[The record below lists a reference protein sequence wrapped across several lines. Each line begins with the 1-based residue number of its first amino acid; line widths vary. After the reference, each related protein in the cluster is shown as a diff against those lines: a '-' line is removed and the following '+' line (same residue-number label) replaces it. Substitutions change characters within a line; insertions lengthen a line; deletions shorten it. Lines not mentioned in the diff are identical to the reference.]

1 MESWW
6 NVEID
11 SKKFTKDFPKEI
23 KAFFEIAQKTTEKQ
37 YVKYNL
43 KDSGYVENF
52 YVYLKSGGIHAATN
66 NSIYNSND
74 SYSIINI
81 DIDSQYPSLICNYD
95 LFPDS
100 FSDESRKIFKG
111 LLKEKNENGNK
122 SLKPLINNFYG
133 SILQKS
139 SKYYDLEK
147 GRAICYLGEDIMFRY
162 LLMLIKFKG
171 VILIN
176 VNTDGVI
183 FLVNKDIKD
192 KVLDFTDK
200 YFNQLGLQYSTKYF
214 TKFFQKNINNYL
226 AQEEEI
232 KIKGDILKYGMDL
245 SKAKIYEDCD
255 VVKKAVINHLINNES
270 VESYINE
277 CNDLKE
283 FLIYRNIGESFD
295 EVVQA
300 VGNINISHNFSIRIL
315 ASKDK
320 KYNNIY
326 KIKGNTNVLVNSLP
340 PNPRVAINLTDDY
353 NDLDKDYYIN
363 LAKKIAREY
372 VKGEN
377 LMQLKF
383 IPLCK
388 DSKIPIKGFDYKK
401 PLSYDQVL
409 EYSDY
414 GLIIPDDL
422 VLVDV
427 DNIEQGE
434 KLVKLLKDLKVPT
447 TIMRTPNGY
456 HFYFKKGKYDFTN
469 VVKQVTPIGITV
481 DIKAGGKDCYA
492 KIYGENENRYFL
504 NGGSIEDMFSNL
516 VELPNYL
523 YPMARNKYDIYN
535 IEQGQRNNTLFKYI
549 SELFYENF
557 TVQNVI
563 DTIRLLNIYILN
575 NPLPVN
581 EVETMIEKDKLDERY
596 NEYHEKFSTRKIK
609 GSNHIQDYQKNK
621 MEKFENNLE
630 KYCEIAKE
638 LYKLY
643 EVISVNEPF
652 DHKVVEENGKTEKQ
666 KVDSKAVMYFY
677 RSYLFKH
684 YPNLSIKD
692 KEEIF
697 EILDILCY
705 NRAKNYG
712 FI

>member
-1 MESWW
+1 M
-6 NVEID
+6 
-11 SKKFTKDFPKEI
+11 
-23 KAFFEIAQKTTEKQ
+23 
-37 YVKYNL
+37 
-43 KDSGYVENF
+43 
-52 YVYLKSGGIHAATN
+52 
-66 NSIYNSND
+66 
-74 SYSIINI
+74 
-81 DIDSQYPSLICNYD
+81 
-95 LFPDS
+95 
-100 FSDESRKIFKG
+100 
-111 LLKEKNENGNK
+111 
-122 SLKPLINNFYG
+122 
-133 SILQKS
+133 
-139 SKYYDLEK
+139 
-147 GRAICYLGEDIMFRY
+147 
-162 LLMLIKFKG
+162 
-171 VILIN
+171 
-176 VNTDGVI
+176 
-183 FLVNKDIKD
+183 
-192 KVLDFTDK
+192 
-200 YFNQLGLQYSTKYF
+200 
-214 TKFFQKNINNYL
+214 
-226 AQEEEI
+226 
-232 KIKGDILKYGMDL
+232 
-245 SKAKIYEDCD
+245 
-255 VVKKAVINHLINNES
+255 
-270 VESYINE
+270 
-277 CNDLKE
+277 
-283 FLIYRNIGESFD
+283 
-295 EVVQA
+295 
-300 VGNINISHNFSIRIL
+300 
-315 ASKDK
+315 
-320 KYNNIY
+320 
-326 KIKGNTNVLVNSLP
+326 
-340 PNPRVAINLTDDY
+340 TDDY
-353 NDLDKDYYIN
+353 NDLDKDYYIS

-388 DSKIPIKGFDYKK
+388 NSKIPIKNFNYKK

-504 NGGSIEDMFSNL
+504 NGGSIEDVFSNL
-516 VELPNYL
+516 VELPIYL

-652 DHKVVEENGKTEKQ
+652 DHKVVKENGKTEKQ

-677 RSYLFKH
+677 RSYLLKH
-684 YPNLSIKD
+684 YPSLSIKD

-705 NRAKNYG
+705 NRAKNHG

>member
-1 MESWW
+1 MEGWW
-6 NVEID
+6 SLKSN
-11 SKKFTKDFPKEI
+11 FTNYIKEFPKEV

-37 YVKYNL
+37 YIKYNL
-43 KDSGYVENF
+43 KDLGYIEDF
-52 YVYLKSGGIHAATN
+52 FVYLRSGGIHAATK
-66 NSIYNSND
+66 NSIYNSNEN
-74 SYSIINI
+74 YTIINI

-95 LFPDS
+95 LFPGG
-100 FSDESRKIFKG
+100 FSDNSKERFKK

-147 GRAICYLGEDIMFRY
+147 GRAICYLGEEIMFRY
-162 LLMLIKFKG
+162 LLLLIEFKRL
-171 VILIN
+171 VLIN

-183 FLVNKDIKD
+183 FLVDNQIKKD
-192 KVLDFTDK
+192 VLDVSEN
-200 YFNQLGLQYSTKYF
+200 YFRDLGLQYKVNEF
-214 TKFFQKNINNYL
+214 KKIFQKNINNYL
-226 AQEEEI
+226 AKGDEI
-232 KIKGDILKYGMDL
+232 KIKGDILRYGMNLD
-245 SKAKIYEDCD
+245 KAKIYEDCD
-255 VVKKAVINHLINNES
+255 IEKKAIINHFINNENI
-270 VESYINE
+270 EEYING
-277 CNDLKE
+277 CSDLRE
-283 FLIYRNIGESFD
+283 FLIYRNIGDSFD
-295 EVVQA
+295 SVVQKI
-300 VGNINISHNFSIRIL
+300 GNIDMYHSQSIRIL

-320 KYNNIY
+320 KYNSIY
-326 KIKGNTNVLVNSLP
+326 KVKGNTNVLVNSLP
-340 PNPRVAINLTDDY
+340 PNPRVVINLDDDY
-353 NDLDKDYYIN
+353 KDLDKDYYIN
-363 LAKKIAREY
+363 IANKQARDY
-372 VKGEN
+372 VRGGN

-388 DSKIPIKGFDYKK
+388 DSKIPIKDFSYKN
-401 PLSYDQVL
+401 PLSYNQIL

-427 DNIEQGE
+427 DDIEQGE
-434 KLVKLLKDLKVPT
+434 KLVKLLTDFKIPT
-447 TIMRTPNGY
+447 TIMKTPNGY

-516 VELPNYL
+516 VELPYYL

-535 IEQGQRNNTLFKYI
+535 IQQGQRNNTLFKYI
-549 SELFYENF
+549 SELFYENLK
-557 TVQNVI
+557 VEEII
-563 DTIRLLNIYILN
+563 DIIRLMNVYILN
-575 NPLPVN
+575 NPLPIN
-581 EVETMIEKDKLDERY
+581 EIEIMIEKDKLDERY

-652 DHKVVEENGKTEKQ
+652 DHKVVKENGKTEKQ

-684 YPNLSIKD
+684 YPSLSIKD